1 MKKLVAVF
9 FALMLT
15 MSTGWGQTY
24 PRQAQRPEDQGEPQT
39 QEPQAQEP
47 QAAPDQVEPG
57 DIPDVISIPAGTHL
71 AMTIVRTPQ
80 DSPVREGERV
90 YLRTRLPIHAE
101 GRVVIP
107 ARTLVVG
114 VLTDESAPGAGHGA
128 MSVRLRTIVFP
139 NEYRMNVS
147 GRVLGIIRPASAN
160 SGQQFAASQ
169 GAGPLGAITSLTP
182 EQLAAISTFALVGG
196 QLGLAVGKTPKGGT
210 IGTLI
215 GAGIGFAAVMAM
227 NQSHLHLRVGA
238 NVDGVLDEPLAL
250 DPRALQ

>member
-1 MKKLVAVF
+1 MKKFVAIF
-9 FALMLT
+9 FALLMTL
-15 MSTGWGQTY
+15 STGWGQTTQPQEPPY
-24 PRQAQRPEDQGEPQT
+24 RPQEQQERE
-39 QEPQAQEP
+39 EPQAQEP
-47 QAAPDQVEPG
+47 QAAPEQVDPG
-57 DIPDVISIPAGTHL
+57 DIPDVISIPAGTHIP
-71 AMTIVRTPQ
+71 MTIVRTPQ
-80 DSPVREGERV
+80 DAPHEGERV
-90 YLRTRLPIHAE
+90 YLRTRVPIHAE

-114 VLTDESAPGAGHGA
+114 LLTGESGPGAGHGA

-139 NEYRMNVS
+139 NEYRMAIS
-147 GRVLGIIRPASAN
+147 GRVLGILRPGNAN
-160 SGQQFAASQ
+160 GGQQFAGSQ
-169 GAGPLGAITSLTP
+169 PQSPLGALTSLTP

-250 DPRALQ
+250 GSKSLQ